1 MPSTNQQKSSNRES
15 GPRSFAL
22 CGLGGIGKSSICL
35 EYVHL
40 RKEEYEAVFWV
51 QADNNNSIA
60 ESFGQIAKEL
70 RMLNSSEKSD
80 LVVSHNMVMEWLLNP
95 VKQSSSDCESKTP
108 LSPLAKWL
116 IVFDNADDLDVLRDY
131 WPATGNG
138 AILVTSRDPL
148 AKVYSNSNAGI
159 DLEPL
164 SSEES
169 SSLMMRI
176 SGYEADPGNV
186 KQSIELAARL
196 GGLPI
201 AITQMASM
209 IRRRDLTFKE
219 FLDLYEEEDNK
230 RVLLTDQDK
239 YSHTLSTIWG
249 LEDLSSGSRRLLDVL
264 SLLDPDNIRETL
276 LSKHLPW
283 KPSND
288 FPSTNLLYIEA
299 RKGLI
304 KSSLVK
310 REKEQGQL
318 LLHRL
323 IQDVTRT
330 RMSAEELLTAF
341 ELTVN
346 ILSQNWPKPSHL
358 FSHETFLW
366 PESDI
371 VVTHVLKIAEIYARN
386 SHWDIPIDVLRDL
399 ADLLQKGGW

>member
-1 MPSTNQQKSSNRES
+1 
-15 GPRSFAL
+15 
-22 CGLGGIGKSSICL
+22 
-35 EYVHL
+35 
-40 RKEEYEAVFWV
+40 
-51 QADNNNSIA
+51 
-60 ESFGQIAKEL
+60 
-70 RMLNSSEKSD
+70 
-80 LVVSHNMVMEWLLNP
+80 
-95 VKQSSSDCESKTP
+95 
-108 LSPLAKWL
+108 
-116 IVFDNADDLDVLRDY
+116 
-131 WPATGNG
+131 
-138 AILVTSRDPL
+138 
-148 AKVYSNSNAGI
+148 
-159 DLEPL
+159 
-164 SSEES
+164 
-169 SSLMMRI
+169 MMRI

-330 RMSAEELLTAF
+330 RMSAEELLTEIGRA
-341 ELTVN
+341 
-346 ILSQNWPKPSHL
+346 
-358 FSHETFLW
+358 
-366 PESDI
+366 
-371 VVTHVLKIAEIYARN
+371 HV
-386 SHWDIPIDVLRDL
+386 
-399 ADLLQKGGW
+399 